1 MGGLQLVANNAIQS
15 VNARGVVLE
24 VCLYNIQNR
33 AMEIALHG
41 VRHGVVVMLAA
52 AQVWSGHEL
61 WLLPHGF
68 LAIDHPE
75 DHEDLVEDFRDE
87 ANTVAFI
94 SLAKDIVNKVFLGP

>member
-1 MGGLQLVANNAIQS
+1 MANNAIQS

-52 AQVWSGHEL
+52 AQV
-61 WLLPHGF
+61 
-68 LAIDHPE
+68 
-75 DHEDLVEDFRDE
+75 
-87 ANTVAFI
+87 
-94 SLAKDIVNKVFLGP
+94 